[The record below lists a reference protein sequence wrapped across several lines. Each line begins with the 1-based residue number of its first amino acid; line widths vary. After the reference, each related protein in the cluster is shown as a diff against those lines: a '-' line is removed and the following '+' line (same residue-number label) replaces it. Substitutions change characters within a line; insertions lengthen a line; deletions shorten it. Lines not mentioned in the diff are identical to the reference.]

1 MAQRNVS
8 QKKKKQPEGGGG
20 GGLEFPPFSH
30 ALLLRNPK
38 VHGEGAGKGKG

>member
-1 MAQRNVS
+1 MWA
-8 QKKKKQPEGGGG
+8 KKKTARGGGG
-20 GGLEFPPFSH
+20 GVEFPPFFH